1 MFIVYSSGNMDQF
14 WNLLLTTLVV
24 SVINISP
31 LRTLP
36 ITTSPNDE
44 WRYETVY
51 DLIEDKE
58 IDIGDQTETIVD
70 LAVGL
75 IKFFSS
81 FVYLFV
87 LFNTCMFVTFLFLF

>member
-1 MFIVYSSGNMDQF
+1 MLSIYVCAGALRVYTGSGNMDRCRK
-14 WNLLLTTLVV
+14 LLFRTLVV
-24 SVINISP
+24 LGYLLICFVSL

-36 ITTSPNDE
+36 ITTTTSAPSDE

-70 LAVGL
+70 LAVSL
-75 IKFFSS
+75 IKFLS
-81 FVYLFV
+81 F
-87 LFNTCMFVTFLFLF
+87 